1 MKKWETLK
9 KNVALLLTAA
19 VLVASCTPMA
29 YGTVTAAEETPPAA
43 DEVPDIQI
51 HAAVDTATGQGSNGF
66 SIDPAEAFGSSYAE
80 VSTKWLSSGTNA
92 AYQCADGTTPAIYT
106 NISGASAKFTPTI
119 PKSGYYEVYY
129 WALQGM
135 NTNGTVTSNGTADQ
149 AFETHPAAV
158 PSGNGGWQKVGVYQF
173 AQTNDTNKDSQ
184 FVQVKKG
191 SASIGI
197 FRVSS
202 VKFVYAGG
210 EEPTPT
216 PTITPTASPS
226 PVVIDGEAQSDGSIW
241 YQTSENTIRT
251 NIEKLTGNN
260 YNDGIRFETT
270 GAAGTQRAYI
280 KKVDPSK
287 VTADTYMEVS
297 INVPKAGYYKLQFVG
312 NYNSKYGNVY
322 INDQLVTNNVSY
334 VEANDNTVRT
344 DTAGIFKFNAGDNTV
359 RLYHNG
365 KVNNILRLDVVSL
378 TEVYEVKTENAAGTV
393 TGAGKYEYGE
403 KATVTAD
410 GNEDYTFAYWQ
421 EGDKIVSYDPS
432 YTFTVTG
439 DTELIAQFKPVAA
452 ENTCKVVFKDING
465 VVLGTI
471 DNVTKDSKL
480 TDDQIN
486 AVQVPS
492 KPGRTFER
500 WDKDL
505 TQTTVTQDTI
515 VTAVYTK
522 TSDTYTVS
530 IDGTVHNTLPFDTKV
545 TVTADAQKDGQS
557 FSYWQEIGGK
567 IVSYNPSY
575 SFYVAKNINLTAV
588 YGQTVVY
595 APVVTTMNP
604 IIDSANQKM
613 SFISQ
618 IVLPSGCEMIEC
630 GTLIYNQAGEFDL
643 ETTGVKKVKART
655 QTEAGQY
662 MATLT
667 GIPSNSTRYA
677 RGYLVYQI
685 TGESSVTAVYGD
697 IVNGTLE

>member
-1 MKKWETLK
+1 MKKWETFR
-9 KNVALLLTAA
+9 KNAALFLTFA
-19 VLVASCTPMA
+19 VTFASCMPMA
-29 YGTVTAAEETPPAA
+29 YGTVTAEEIPENSIIVQPALDA
-43 DEVPDIQI
+43 QG
-51 HAAVDTATGQGSNGF
+51 TGIGNF
-66 SIDPAEAFGSSYAE
+66 SIEPAGLGDWSTRASKWIKSTSLGYEDQDGSSYTLYTQCLTAKAIYKPEIPADKAGNYE
-80 VSTKWLSSGTNA
+80 VFYWAVKESQPFCASINGGNSINTIATTGKTSEWVSLGIYEFSGTSTENITLSSA
-92 AYQCADGTTPAIYT
+92 
-106 NISGASAKFTPTI
+106 
-119 PKSGYYEVYY
+119 
-129 WALQGM
+129 
-135 NTNGTVTSNGTADQ
+135 GTANK
-149 AFETHPAAV
+149 T
-158 PSGNGGWQKVGVYQF
+158 WRVG
-173 AQTNDTNKDSQ
+173 
-184 FVQVKKG
+184 
-191 SASIGI
+191 
-197 FRVSS
+197 S
-202 VKFVYAGG
+202 VKLVKATT
-210 EEPTPT
+210 EPTPT
-216 PTITPTASPS
+216 PTPTPSPS

-241 YQTSENTIRT
+241 YKTDKNNIRT
-251 NIEKLTGNN
+251 NIDEITGNVWHN
-260 YNDGIRFETT
+260 GIRFDNTN
-270 GAAGTQRAYI
+270 AAGTGRAYI
-280 KKVDPSK
+280 NKSSKDTENK
-287 VTADTYMEVS
+287 VTTNTYIEVS
-297 INVPKAGYYKLQFVG
+297 IHVETAGDYCLQFIG
-312 NYNSKYGNVY
+312 KYDSKYGK
-322 INDQLVTNNVSY
+322 IQIDGGALQDMKKALVISDTG
-334 VEANDNTVRT
+334 ADLRA
-344 DTAGIFKFNAGDNTV
+344 DTAGYFDFSEGTHVI

-365 KVNNILRLDVVSL
+365 KVNNALRIDVVSL
-378 TEVYEVKTENAAGTV
+378 KKAEMHSVSLVHQIDTV
-393 TGAGKYEYGE
+393 SGSGRYPYGE

-452 ENTCKVVFKDING
+452 EDTCKVVFKDING

>member
-1 MKKWETLK
+1 MK
-9 KNVALLLTAA
+9 
-19 VLVASCTPMA
+19 
-29 YGTVTAAEETPPAA
+29 
-43 DEVPDIQI
+43 I
-51 HAAVDTATGQGSNGF
+51 
-66 SIDPAEAFGSSYAE
+66 
-80 VSTKWLSSGTNA
+80 
-92 AYQCADGTTPAIYT
+92 
-106 NISGASAKFTPTI
+106 I
-119 PKSGYYEVYY
+119 P
-129 WALQGM
+129 L
-135 NTNGTVTSNGTADQ
+135 
-149 AFETHPAAV
+149 H
-158 PSGNGGWQKVGVYQF
+158 
-173 AQTNDTNKDSQ
+173 
-184 FVQVKKG
+184 
-191 SASIGI
+191 IG
-197 FRVSS
+197 R
-202 VKFVYAGG
+202 
-210 EEPTPT
+210 
-216 PTITPTASPS
+216 
-226 PVVIDGEAQSDGSIW
+226 
-241 YQTSENTIRT
+241 
-251 NIEKLTGNN
+251 
-260 YNDGIRFETT
+260 
-270 GAAGTQRAYI
+270 
-280 KKVDPSK
+280 
-287 VTADTYMEVS
+287 
-297 INVPKAGYYKLQFVG
+297 
-312 NYNSKYGNVY
+312 
-322 INDQLVTNNVSY
+322 
-334 VEANDNTVRT
+334 
-344 DTAGIFKFNAGDNTV
+344 
-359 RLYHNG
+359 
-365 KVNNILRLDVVSL
+365 
-378 TEVYEVKTENAAGTV
+378 
-393 TGAGKYEYGE
+393 
-403 KATVTAD
+403 
-410 GNEDYTFAYWQ
+410 
-421 EGDKIVSYDPS
+421 GDKIVSYDPS

-439 DTELIAQFKPVAA
+439 DTELIAQFRPVAA

-492 KPGRTFER
+492 KPGRSFER

-677 RGYLVYQI
+677 RGYLVYKT
-685 TGESSVTAVYGD
+685 TGETSSEVTVSYGD
-697 IVNGTLE
+697 IVSGTM

>member
-1 MKKWETLK
+1 MKKWETFR
-9 KNVALLLTAA
+9 KNAALFLTFA
-19 VLVASCTPMA
+19 VTFASCMPMA
-29 YGTVTAAEETPPAA
+29 YGTVTAEEIPENSIIVQPALDA
-43 DEVPDIQI
+43 QG
-51 HAAVDTATGQGSNGF
+51 TGTGNF
-66 SIDPAEAFGSSYAE
+66 SIEPAGLGDWSTRASKWIKSTSSGYEDQDGSSYTLYTQCLTAKAIYKPEIPADKAGNYE
-80 VSTKWLSSGTNA
+80 VFYWAVKESQPFCASINGGNSINTIATTGKTSEWVSLGIYEFSGTSTENITLSSA
-92 AYQCADGTTPAIYT
+92 
-106 NISGASAKFTPTI
+106 
-119 PKSGYYEVYY
+119 
-129 WALQGM
+129 
-135 NTNGTVTSNGTADQ
+135 GTANK
-149 AFETHPAAV
+149 T
-158 PSGNGGWQKVGVYQF
+158 WRVG
-173 AQTNDTNKDSQ
+173 
-184 FVQVKKG
+184 
-191 SASIGI
+191 
-197 FRVSS
+197 S
-202 VKFVYAGG
+202 VKLVKATT
-210 EEPTPT
+210 EPTPT
-216 PTITPTASPS
+216 PTPTPSPS

-241 YQTSENTIRT
+241 YKTDKNNIRT
-251 NIEKLTGNN
+251 NIDEITGNVWHN
-260 YNDGIRFETT
+260 GIRFDNTN
-270 GAAGTQRAYI
+270 AAGTGRAYI
-280 KKVDPSK
+280 NKSSKDTENK
-287 VTADTYMEVS
+287 VTTNTYIEVS
-297 INVPKAGYYKLQFVG
+297 IHVETAGDYCLQFIG
-312 NYNSKYGNVY
+312 KYDSKYGK
-322 INDQLVTNNVSY
+322 IQIDGGALQDMKKALVISDTG
-334 VEANDNTVRT
+334 ADLRA
-344 DTAGIFKFNAGDNTV
+344 DTAGYFDFSEGTHVI

-365 KVNNILRLDVVSL
+365 KVNNALRIDVVSL
-378 TEVYEVKTENAAGTV
+378 KKAEMHSVSLVHQIDTV
-393 TGAGKYEYGE
+393 SGSGRYPYGE

-439 DTELIAQFKPVAA
+439 DTELIAQFRPVAA
-452 ENTCKVVFKDING
+452 KDTCKVVFKDING

-685 TGESSVTAVYGD
+685 TGESSVMAVYGD

>member
-1 MKKWETLK
+1 MKKWETFR
-9 KNVALLLTAA
+9 KNAALFLTFA
-19 VLVASCTPMA
+19 VTFASCMPMA
-29 YGTVTAAEETPPAA
+29 YGTVTAEEIPENSIIVQPALDA
-43 DEVPDIQI
+43 QG
-51 HAAVDTATGQGSNGF
+51 TGIGNF
-66 SIDPAEAFGSSYAE
+66 SIEPAGLGDWSTRASKWIKSTSLGYEDQDGSSYTLYTQCLTAKAIYKPEIPADKAGNYE
-80 VSTKWLSSGTNA
+80 VFYWAVKESQPFCASINGGNSINTIATTGKTSEWVSLGIYEFSGTSTENITLSSA
-92 AYQCADGTTPAIYT
+92 
-106 NISGASAKFTPTI
+106 
-119 PKSGYYEVYY
+119 
-129 WALQGM
+129 
-135 NTNGTVTSNGTADQ
+135 GTANK
-149 AFETHPAAV
+149 T
-158 PSGNGGWQKVGVYQF
+158 WRVG
-173 AQTNDTNKDSQ
+173 
-184 FVQVKKG
+184 
-191 SASIGI
+191 
-197 FRVSS
+197 S
-202 VKFVYAGG
+202 VKLVKATT
-210 EEPTPT
+210 EPTPT
-216 PTITPTASPS
+216 PTPTPSPS

-241 YQTSENTIRT
+241 YKTDKNNIRT
-251 NIEKLTGNN
+251 NIDEITGNVWHN
-260 YNDGIRFETT
+260 GIRFDNTN
-270 GAAGTQRAYI
+270 AAGTGRAYI
-280 KKVDPSK
+280 NKSSKDTENK
-287 VTADTYMEVS
+287 VTTNTYIEVS
-297 INVPKAGYYKLQFVG
+297 IHVETAGDYCLQFIG
-312 NYNSKYGNVY
+312 KYDSKYGK
-322 INDQLVTNNVSY
+322 IQIDGGALQDMKKALVISDTG
-334 VEANDNTVRT
+334 ADLRA
-344 DTAGIFKFNAGDNTV
+344 DTAGYFDFSEGTHVI

-365 KVNNILRLDVVSL
+365 KVNNALRIDVVSL
-378 TEVYEVKTENAAGTV
+378 KKAEMHSVSLVHQIDTV
-393 TGAGKYEYGE
+393 SGSGRYPYGE

-439 DTELIAQFKPVAA
+439 DTELIAQFRPVAA
-452 ENTCKVVFKDING
+452 EDTCKVVFKDING

-677 RGYLVYQI
+677 RGYLVYKT
-685 TGESSVTAVYGD
+685 TGETSSEVTVSYGD
-697 IVNGTLE
+697 IVSGTM

>member
-19 VLVASCTPMA
+19 VLIASCTPMA

-43 DEVPDIQI
+43 DEVADIQI

-80 VSTKWLSSGTNA
+80 VSTKWLSSGTNT

-119 PKSGYYEVYY
+119 PKSGYYEIYY

-216 PTITPTASPS
+216 PTLTPSPS

-452 ENTCKVVFKDING
+452 KDTCKVVFKDING

-492 KPGRTFER
+492 KPGRSFER

>member
-19 VLVASCTPMA
+19 VLIASCTPMA

-43 DEVPDIQI
+43 DEVADIQI
-51 HAAVDTATGQGSNGF
+51 HATVDTKTGQGSNGF
-66 SIDPAEAFGSSYAE
+66 SIDPATAFGSAYNEAN
-80 VSTKWLSSGTNA
+80 TKWISSGTNA

-119 PKSGYYEVYY
+119 LKAGYYEVYY

-135 NTNGTVTSNGTADQ
+135 NTNGTVTSSGVDNQD
-149 AFETHPAAV
+149 FETQPKAV
-158 PSGNGGWQKVGVYQF
+158 ASGNGIWQRVGAYQF
-173 AQTNDTNKDSQ
+173 AQTDDTNKDSQ

-191 SASIGI
+191 SASTGN
-197 FRVSS
+197 FRATSVKFVYVGETKPETIEIHAKQGGGDGFTLSSHTWSTSSYLSANGQASLYSTAVGAYCQYTPTIQTAGNYDVYYWAVQGLDSTTGTVTSGDKTDQAFTTPLTSATSGNESYQKVGTYYFDATTASNKDAQFVKMTQKNNSGTLRATS

-226 PVVIDGEAQSDGSIW
+226 PVV
-241 YQTSENTIRT
+241 
-251 NIEKLTGNN
+251 
-260 YNDGIRFETT
+260 
-270 GAAGTQRAYI
+270 
-280 KKVDPSK
+280 
-287 VTADTYMEVS
+287 
-297 INVPKAGYYKLQFVG
+297 
-312 NYNSKYGNVY
+312 
-322 INDQLVTNNVSY
+322 
-334 VEANDNTVRT
+334 
-344 DTAGIFKFNAGDNTV
+344 
-359 RLYHNG
+359 
-365 KVNNILRLDVVSL
+365 
-378 TEVYEVKTENAAGTV
+378 YEVKIENAAGTV
-393 TGAGKYEYGE
+393 TGAGEYEYGE
-403 KATVTAD
+403 KATVTAKA
-410 GNEDYTFAYWQ
+410 NEDYTFAYWQ

-439 DTELIAQFKPVAA
+439 DTELIAQFKPVTAG
-452 ENTCKVVFKDING
+452 NTCKVVFKDING

-618 IVLPSGCEMIEC
+618 IVLPSGYEMIEC

>member
-1 MKKWETLK
+1 MKKWETFR
-9 KNVALLLTAA
+9 KNAALFLTFA
-19 VLVASCTPMA
+19 VTFASCMPMA
-29 YGTVTAAEETPPAA
+29 YGTVTAEEIPENSIIVQPALDA
-43 DEVPDIQI
+43 QG
-51 HAAVDTATGQGSNGF
+51 TGIGNF
-66 SIDPAEAFGSSYAE
+66 SIEPAGLGDWSTRASKWIKSTSLGYEDQDGSSYTLYTQCLTAKAIYKPEIPADKAGNYE
-80 VSTKWLSSGTNA
+80 VFYWAVKESQPFCASINGGNSINTIATTGKTSEWVSLGIYEFSGTSTENITLSSA
-92 AYQCADGTTPAIYT
+92 
-106 NISGASAKFTPTI
+106 
-119 PKSGYYEVYY
+119 
-129 WALQGM
+129 
-135 NTNGTVTSNGTADQ
+135 GTANK
-149 AFETHPAAV
+149 T
-158 PSGNGGWQKVGVYQF
+158 WRVG
-173 AQTNDTNKDSQ
+173 
-184 FVQVKKG
+184 
-191 SASIGI
+191 
-197 FRVSS
+197 S
-202 VKFVYAGG
+202 VKLVKATT
-210 EEPTPT
+210 EPTPT

-439 DTELIAQFKPVAA
+439 DTELIAQFRPVAA
-452 ENTCKVVFKDING
+452 KDTCKVVFKDING

-618 IVLPSGCEMIEC
+618 IVLPSGYEMIEC

>member
-1 MKKWETLK
+1 MKKWETFR
-9 KNVALLLTAA
+9 KNAALFLTFA
-19 VLVASCTPMA
+19 VTFASCMPMA
-29 YGTVTAAEETPPAA
+29 YGTVTAEEIPENSIIVQPALDA
-43 DEVPDIQI
+43 QG
-51 HAAVDTATGQGSNGF
+51 TGIGNF
-66 SIDPAEAFGSSYAE
+66 SIEPAGLGDWSTRASKWIKSTSLGYEDQDGSSYTLYTQCLTAKAIYKPEIPADKAGNYE
-80 VSTKWLSSGTNA
+80 VFYWAVKESQPFCASINGGNSINTIATTGKTSEWVSLGIYEFSGTSTENITLSSA
-92 AYQCADGTTPAIYT
+92 
-106 NISGASAKFTPTI
+106 
-119 PKSGYYEVYY
+119 
-129 WALQGM
+129 
-135 NTNGTVTSNGTADQ
+135 GTANK
-149 AFETHPAAV
+149 T
-158 PSGNGGWQKVGVYQF
+158 WRVG
-173 AQTNDTNKDSQ
+173 
-184 FVQVKKG
+184 
-191 SASIGI
+191 
-197 FRVSS
+197 S
-202 VKFVYAGG
+202 VKLVKATT
-210 EEPTPT
+210 EPTPT
-216 PTITPTASPS
+216 PTPTPSPS

-241 YQTSENTIRT
+241 YKTDKNNIRT
-251 NIEKLTGNN
+251 NIDEITGNVWHN
-260 YNDGIRFETT
+260 GIRFDNTN
-270 GAAGTQRAYI
+270 AAGTGRAYI
-280 KKVDPSK
+280 NKSSKDTENK
-287 VTADTYMEVS
+287 VTTNTYIEVS
-297 INVPKAGYYKLQFVG
+297 IHVETAGDYCLQFIG
-312 NYNSKYGNVY
+312 KYDSKYGK
-322 INDQLVTNNVSY
+322 IQIDGGALQDMKKALVISDTG
-334 VEANDNTVRT
+334 ADLRA
-344 DTAGIFKFNAGDNTV
+344 DTAGYFDFSEGTHVI

-365 KVNNILRLDVVSL
+365 KVNNALRIDVVSL
-378 TEVYEVKTENAAGTV
+378 KKAEMHSVSLVHQIDTV
-393 TGAGKYEYGE
+393 SGSGRYPYGE

-439 DTELIAQFKPVAA
+439 DTELIAQFRPVAA
-452 ENTCKVVFKDING
+452 EDTCKVVFKDING

-486 AVQVPS
+486 AVQGPS

-677 RGYLVYQI
+677 RGYLVYKT
-685 TGESSVTAVYGD
+685 TGETSSEVTVSYGD
-697 IVNGTLE
+697 IVSGTM